1 MRRPPAYSDSFLILS
16 QKHSLNEEP
25 LLEQVQEPPLEA
37 DPKESWTQWSLLLI
51 FKGSFHIFCISAF
64 ETTFYF
70 LYVNKSED
78 AGIFN
83 TINTYYQPLVSGC
96 PQWPNGTK
104 WLVREVLTYSVNQ
117 TLVDAQGAAAASQR
131 STFNTSLII
140 QSSLYSVGTLLLCL
154 GIVGVSFY
162 KKWKVAWRSIFME
175 NMLFIGVL
183 AAYEFFF
190 YNTIIYN
197 YKTLST
203 AELNRYIVDGLASC
217 AL

>member
-1 MRRPPAYSDSFLILS
+1 MRRPPAYSDSFLIIFP
-16 QKHSLNEEP
+16 KYTLNEEP
-25 LLEQVQEPPLEA
+25 LLEVVE
-37 DPKESWTQWSLLLI
+37 PKESLTQWSFLFV
-51 FKGSFHIFCISAF
+51 FKGSFHILCISVF

-96 PQWPNGTK
+96 AQWPNGTK
-104 WLVREVLTYSVNQ
+104 WLVRELFAYSINASRIDTEGQ
-117 TLVDAQGAAAASQR
+117 AAASER
-131 STFNTSLII
+131 TAYNRGLIL

-162 KKWKVAWRSIFME
+162 KKWKVAWRSIFLE

-217 AL
+217 T